1 MSDGWWTL
9 LMLTYYPG
17 PRRTKEYIMETI
29 SSGSKSNELGARSPP
44 IRGLVESQARPKYFG
59 KLSFSTELTGGG
71 STNTAW
77 NYNKST
83 GKAMQERFWL
93 WNTCLL
99 KTRYLQWYD
108 RGCTIYGWRY
118 TGRGD
123 NNLDRKRPRRE
134 YSQSED
140 YSRRLAL
147 LLLLGLG
154 KQMWRHNESYKKR
167 GII

>member
-1 MSDGWWTL
+1 
-9 LMLTYYPG
+9 MLTYYPG

-83 GKAMQERFWL
+83 GKVMQERF
-93 WNTCLL
+93 
-99 KTRYLQWYD
+99 
-108 RGCTIYGWRY
+108 
-118 TGRGD
+118 
-123 NNLDRKRPRRE
+123 
-134 YSQSED
+134 
-140 YSRRLAL
+140 
-147 LLLLGLG
+147 
-154 KQMWRHNESYKKR
+154 
-167 GII
+167 